1 MGVRSHFGS
10 VSVLQA
16 QRCLT
21 FPVWALKEELSLHPD
36 PPPDPPDPPDPPSRC
51 RPPSLGPRD
60 PALQAD
66 RLTDGSAR

>member
-21 FPVWALKEELSLHPD
+21 FPLWALKEELSLHPD
-36 PPPDPPDPPDPPSRC
+36 PPPTPPTPPTPHPDAVPPPSA
-51 RPPSLGPRD
+51 PVTPLF
-60 PALQAD
+60 
-66 RLTDGSAR
+66 RLTG